1 MGINGTLNTMSVSDL
16 LQFLATGRK
25 TGTLKFGRSNVVK
38 EIYFED
44 GTIVGANTNDPK
56 EYLGQVLIHYGKV
69 DENQLQMAM
78 EVQRKS
84 GGRLGD
90 IMVAQGFLT
99 AEAVL
104 EILRI
109 RTLDIIYDLFIWED
123 AQFEFYDNERLPAD
137 LIRIQVQPTNV
148 IMEGIYRMDELARYR
163 TLIPSDRAVLEPG
176 DSKVPSSQSNTE
188 VRQLLDFVARRMS
201 VAEICYHMHS
211 SAFQVYAQ
219 LYELVGSGRA
229 RVAGELPK
237 GFDVPEE
244 LQDLPESASEL
255 LWLARR
261 ELKDEHTERA
271 LPIIHR
277 VLQIEP
283 KNEDAKELL
292 NQAEQRFIQTVYRQL
307 SPYSVPRIAMDAEK
321 MVEQQLGPQ
330 EAFVLSRI
338 NGEWN
343 IESIL
348 SICPFR
354 EADSLRMIKSLLDTG
369 IIAFSDTAK

>member
-1 MGINGTLNTMSVSDL
+1 MGIHGTLTTMSVSDL

-25 TGTLKFGRSNVVK
+25 TGTLKFGRGKVVK
-38 EIYFED
+38 EIYFEN
-44 GTIVGANTNDPK
+44 GIIVGANTNDPK
-56 EYLGQVLIHYGKV
+56 EYLGQVLIHYGKAT
-69 DENQLQMAM
+69 ESQLQVAM

-84 GGRLGD
+84 GGRLGE
-90 IMVAQGFLT
+90 ILVAQGFLT
-99 AEAVL
+99 AEGVL

-109 RTLDIIYDLFIWED
+109 RTLDIIYDLFIWEN
-123 AQFEFYDNERLPAD
+123 AQFEFYDNERLPED
-137 LIRIQVQPTNV
+137 LIRIEVEPTNV

-176 DSKVPSSQSNTE
+176 EGKRPLSQLSNE
-188 VRQLLDFVARRMS
+188 VRQLFDFVARRMS
-201 VAEICYHMHS
+201 VAEICYNMHA
-211 SAFQVYAQ
+211 SAFEVYAQ
-219 LYELVGSGRA
+219 LFELVSNGTA

-261 ELKDEHTERA
+261 ELKDGNAERA
-271 LPIIHR
+271 LPIVHR
-277 VLQIEP
+277 VLFREP
-283 KNEDAKELL
+283 KNSEAQELL
-292 NQAEQRFIQTVYRQL
+292 SQAEQELIKKIYVQL
-307 SPYSVPRIAMDAEK
+307 SPHAVPQVAMEADK

-338 NGEWN
+338 NGKWD

-354 EADSLRMIKSLLDTG
+354 EADSLRMIKNLLDGG
-369 IIAFSDTAK
+369 IIIISNAPE